1 MKTKRN
7 FIISI
12 SFLLAFV
19 VWTVL
24 VKFVDVQSI
33 GPMNSSVGF
42 ATLNGAFRSLVGSR
56 LGLYTVTDWLSI
68 IPLVFVLGFA
78 VLGIA
83 QLIARK
89 SLKKVDYDLFVLG
102 GFYIVVFAL
111 YVVFEFVVINHR
123 PVLLG
128 GVLEV
133 SYPSSTT
140 LLVLTVIPT
149 AYMQL
154 NARIKN
160 QKAKNFISILL
171 EAFLIFMVLGRI
183 ISGVHWITDIIGGA
197 LLSVGLVMAYKGF
210 ISLKK
215 TKGNK

>member
-1 MKTKRN
+1 MKTKKN

-68 IPLVFVLGFA
+68 VPLVFVLGFA
-78 VLGIA
+78 VLGA
-83 QLIARK
+83 VQLITRK

-111 YVVFEFVVINHR
+111 YVAFEFVVINQR

-128 GVLEV
+128 GILET

-154 NARIKN
+154 NARIKD